1 MRNVSLKI
9 PSTVKE
15 IGKRAFYR
23 SVTPAYGGYLSL
35 IVEPGSYAYD
45 YAKKNALSM
54 DLGETTIL
62 YTTCMNG
69 DHDWRA
75 IVDKDPTCT
84 EDGQSHEQ
92 CYDCEI
98 IKEGSDKV
106 LPAKGHNWG
115 YEYIRQATC
124 TEDGYKSYDCMNN
137 GCTATK
143 KDTLPATGHKLEEY
157 TKYEA
162 NSHKGTRYIYCVNC
176 NYSRTEAA
184 PESSHVFTPWLTDSQ
199 ATVFSP
205 EIQSRSC
212 DICGLTETRKY
223 GKKVTATMRVNV
235 TAITL
240 NTGQSSSRLKVTGF
254 QTGDSVRAWTS
265 GNSRIVKV
273 TGKPNGTCVLTAGK
287 VTGKTTITI
296 TIKSGIKKTVTI
308 TVKKPVVKTRKIT
321 KVPTKINLKRGK
333 ISARCK
339 ATVK

>member
-54 DLGETTIL
+54 DLDETTIL

-69 DHDWRA
+69 DHDWRV

-124 TEDGYKSYDCMNN
+124 TEDGYKSYDCMNK

-176 NYSRTEAA
+176 NYSRTEA
-184 PESSHVFTPWLTDSQ
+184 VIYVD
-199 ATVFSP
+199 
-205 EIQSRSC
+205 
-212 DICGLTETRKY
+212 
-223 GKKVTATMRVNV
+223 
-235 TAITL
+235 
-240 NTGQSSSRLKVTGF
+240 
-254 QTGDSVRAWTS
+254 
-265 GNSRIVKV
+265 
-273 TGKPNGTCVLTAGK
+273 
-287 VTGKTTITI
+287 
-296 TIKSGIKKTVTI
+296 
-308 TVKKPVVKTRKIT
+308 
-321 KVPTKINLKRGK
+321 
-333 ISARCK
+333 
-339 ATVK
+339 

>member
-1 MRNVSLKI
+1 
-9 PSTVKE
+9 
-15 IGKRAFYR
+15 
-23 SVTPAYGGYLSL
+23 
-35 IVEPGSYAYD
+35 
-45 YAKKNALSM
+45 
-54 DLGETTIL
+54 
-62 YTTCMNG
+62 MNG
-69 DHDWRA
+69 DHDWRV

-98 IKEGSDKV
+98 IKEDSDKV

-124 TEDGYKSYDCMNN
+124 TEDGYKSYDCMNK

-212 DICGLTETRKY
+212 DICGLTENRKY

-240 NTGQSSSRLKVTGF
+240 NTSQSSSRLKVTRFSERG
-254 QTGDSVRAWTS
+254 QCQGMDIWQQQDRESYWKTQWNLRSNRRQ
-265 GNSRIVKV
+265 GNRQNRHYHHYEERHKENSHD
-273 TGKPNGTCVLTAGK
+273 NCQ
-287 VTGKTTITI
+287 
-296 TIKSGIKKTVTI
+296 
-308 TVKKPVVKTRKIT
+308 
-321 KVPTKINLKRGK
+321 
-333 ISARCK
+333 K
-339 ATVK
+339 ACCQNQKDY